1 MLRFGVVIKAPC
13 ALLKGVKL
21 ASMNFSDFL
30 SNTRPV
36 APLITGLGMTL
47 GFAIAPGAGVLAQSE
62 EAVSECNQ
70 FAASVNRNQAIMATF
85 ESEID
90 AFATNASEAE
100 TLAEITTAASQ
111 YVEAV
116 DQVNTSL
123 DNLATDLG
131 ALNFTDSQLTTYR
144 DDYVT
149 ILVGFN
155 AALGTMSEAMA
166 VVAAATTE
174 EQLSNSLES
183 VASNAT
189 TAVEQIETLAVDESN
204 LIDDV
209 NLYCGVE

>member
-13 ALLKGVKL
+13 ALLKRVKL

-30 SNTRPV
+30 SNTRSV

-131 ALNFTDSQLTTYR
+131 TLSFTDSQLTTYR

>member
-1 MLRFGVVIKAPC
+1 
-13 ALLKGVKL
+13 
-21 ASMNFSDFL
+21 MNFSDFL

>member
-1 MLRFGVVIKAPC
+1 
-13 ALLKGVKL
+13 
-21 ASMNFSDFL
+21 MNFSDFL

-131 ALNFTDSQLTTYR
+131 TLNFTDSQLTTYR

-209 NLYCGVE
+209 NLYCGVK